1 MYINI
6 LIPSVALIIF
16 SSIFYSFI
24 YLLFLNN
31 LIKYFI
37 FLSVFFKLTNVM
49 TNLYIN
55 ILNKY
60 FYWTTIGKTQVRN
73 IKYWEYIKKYM
84 ILYIYYN
91 IN

>member
-84 ILYIYYN
+84 ILYMYYN

>member
-6 LIPSVALIIF
+6 LIPSFALIIF

-84 ILYIYYN
+84 ILYMYYN